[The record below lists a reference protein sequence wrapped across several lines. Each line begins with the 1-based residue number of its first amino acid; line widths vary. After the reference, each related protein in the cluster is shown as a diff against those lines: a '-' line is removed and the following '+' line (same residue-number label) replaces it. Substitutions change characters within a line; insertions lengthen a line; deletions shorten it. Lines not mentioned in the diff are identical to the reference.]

1 LDLEQIAKLFENKQ
15 PRIFLSQKFCLY

>member
-15 PRIFLSQKFCLY
+15 PRIFLSQNFCLY